1 MILAALIV
9 YGIGWLIMSLIG
21 GFAWLLGLG
30 FNQDNMATFATEQAK
45 LTVTVFFLIW
55 FWPIAIPVAWY
66 IQRREDKAIAYRNAL
81 YRERKAKE
89 AFKGS
94 QD

>member
-1 MILAALIV
+1 MTTALLIV
-9 YGIGWLIMSLIG
+9 YGIGWLIMSLFG

-30 FNQDNMATFATEQAK
+30 FNQDNMATFAIEQAK
-45 LTVTVFFLIW
+45 LTVTVFLLIW
-55 FWPIAIPVAWY
+55 FWPIAVPIGLYV
-66 IQRREDKAIAYRNAL
+66 QRREDKAIAYRNKL

-89 AFKGS
+89 VFKGS